1 MSFFWVLLK
10 IAHTSRV
17 YVLIL
22 YTHLYCI
29 GQRNCSYISQ
39 IHNTYIGI
47 EIKDPLVDDVRFHQE
62 FGKRLGNGNINLQ
75 RCKQFPP
82 WTTIS
87 SNQLPSPSIS
97 PKTELVFRIIAITF
111 LGPFWS
117 TCRDRFFSLI
127 LIPRLY
133 WQGRKQWS
141 QTDGVYGVYYTIL
154 PSLYLYTTY
163 KSIYIFIVLLRHKGW
178 K

>member
-1 MSFFWVLLK
+1 MPSLRVLLK

-29 GQRNCSYISQ
+29 GRRNCSYISQ

-82 WTTIS
+82 
-87 SNQLPSPSIS
+87 
-97 PKTELVFRIIAITF
+97 
-111 LGPFWS
+111 
-117 TCRDRFFSLI
+117 
-127 LIPRLY
+127 
-133 WQGRKQWS
+133 
-141 QTDGVYGVYYTIL
+141 
-154 PSLYLYTTY
+154 
-163 KSIYIFIVLLRHKGW
+163 
-178 K
+178 